1 MRHIAA
7 VLTVSILLTTAVG
20 AGAMVAGPDPAQF
33 LKLYETETNRFYLTL
48 YVLGVSDALQHS
60 NQIKCHHKEGAG
72 PTAEAMTAE
81 VADVLRGPDPP
92 QAVAIAVLRVMRAGG
107 CTRPA
112 RP

>member
-1 MRHIAA
+1 MRQFAA
-7 VLTVSILLTTAVG
+7 VLALLILLTTAVG
-20 AGAMVAGPDPAQF
+20 AGAGVAGPDPAHF
-33 LKLYETETNRFYLTL
+33 LKLYETETTRIYLTL
-48 YVLGVSDALQHS
+48 YVLGVSDALQFS

-72 PTAEAMTAE
+72 PSAEAMTAE

-92 QAVAIAVLRVMRAGG
+92 QAVAIAVLRVMRAAG